1 MGKLVACINVTL
13 DGVMQGP
20 ARPDEDPRGG
30 FSHGGWGAPY
40 AAMSHAGS
48 VFASAGAL
56 LLGRRT
62 YMDFAH
68 VWPSRPD
75 SPHTAWLTAIPKYVA
90 SRTLDAPLPWE
101 NSTLL
106 GGDMESAVARLKG
119 DVEKNILLMGSGD
132 LMQSLM
138 RAGLVDEYVLLVHPI
153 VLGSGQRLFVDGGAE
168 LSLELIE
175 SAATPTGVIIS
186 TYRPRR

>member
-20 ARPDEDPRGG
+20 ARPDEDQRDG
-30 FSHGGWGAPY
+30 FTHGGWGAPY
-40 AAMSHAGS
+40 ATMSHAGH
-48 VFASAGAL
+48 VFAGSGAL

-68 VWPSRPD
+68 VWPNRPD

-90 SRTLDAPLPWE
+90 SRTLDSALPWA
-101 NSTLL
+101 NSTVVS
-106 GGDMESAVARLKG
+106 GDLETAVTRLKQSM
-119 DVEKNILLMGSGD
+119 DRNVLLMGSGD

-138 RAGLVDEYVLLVHPI
+138 RAALVDEYVLLVHPI
-153 VLGSGQRLFVDGGAE
+153 VLGGGRRLFVDGGAPLTLE
-168 LSLELIE
+168 LSG
-175 SAATPTGVIIS
+175 SDVTPSGVVVS
-186 TYRPRR
+186 TYRPRS